1 MTEGVQG
8 PKQLVSV
15 RIADAIAD
23 RILGGRLAPGTRIIQ
38 DELAAELNISRIPVR
53 EALRLLESR
62 GLVVLRANTGAW
74 VSSMTQ
80 RDLEQS
86 YEIRERIEPLLLADS
101 LQAFEP
107 SDVEEMERL
116 QDLIEANHDPE
127 EFLRLDR
134 EFHWRSYSRNESP
147 SLAAIIS
154 RLWDTTQ
161 HYRRALVRLTDAHR
175 SWVVFSEHRLLI
187 ESMRSRDPET
197 ATTVLSMHIRR
208 TCSTLSRHNELFA
221 TPDDPNVSIKSS

>member
-1 MTEGVQG
+1 MTELSR
-8 PKQLVSV
+8 PKPVESV
-15 RIADAIAD
+15 RIADVIAE
-23 RILGGRLAPGTRIIQ
+23 RILGGDLPPGARIIQ
-38 DELAAELNISRIPVR
+38 DELAAELGASRIPVR
-53 EALRLLESR
+53 EALRLLQSR

-74 VSSMTQ
+74 VASMTL

-101 LQAFEP
+101 LPLVLE

-116 QDLIEANHDPE
+116 HAQIEANHDPE

-134 EFHWRSYSRNESP
+134 AFHWCSYRRHQSEG
-147 SLAAIIS
+147 LAAIIA

-175 SWVVFSEHRLLI
+175 SWVVFAEHRLLV
-187 ESMRSRDPET
+187 ESMRARDVET
-197 ATTVLSMHIRR
+197 ATSLLAMHIRR
-208 TCSTLSRHNELFA
+208 TRSTLARYDELFA
-221 TPDDPNVSIKSS
+221 PPE